1 MFILPKLTTLFLGI
15 IFIPFLAYNQI
26 NQTSL
31 QHYQNLCSEKFAGRG
46 YVNEGIYHAQN
57 YILQHFKDSLGLQPI
72 LDNYL
77 FTQNFTHP
85 VNTFPFNIELTVKG
99 KKLIAGE
106 DFIVHPG
113 SNSFEAKR
121 KVYYLDTL
129 NFKTKTELTKILSK
143 LPKKTILVCKSGV
156 TNNKTLYK
164 EIIQYYQQNLSNN
177 CVVFL
182 HTKKLTWGVLPLQ
195 FKNCFLDV
203 LEDKFNVTAI
213 QIQIKVQA
221 KFIQDFSVNN
231 IIAATNKISPND
243 SCIVI
248 CAHYD
253 HLGKMGQNT
262 TFYGANDNASGVVM
276 MLDLAKKF
284 KNTQTK
290 YPIVFIAFAGEELG
304 LLGSKFFVDNLP
316 KVFNVKLVLNLDMVS
331 AGENGLTVANAN
343 NNNGFFEIINDINF
357 QKNFLPVIVAK
368 NGSANSD
375 HFSFHE
381 AGYPAIFIYALGNYK
396 HYHDIHDKFEN
407 LNLKFYPKTLNL
419 LSDFILKINGGN

>member
-1 MFILPKLTTLFLGI
+1 MFFISNFRTLFFWI
-15 IFIPFLAYNQI
+15 IFVPFLAFNQI
-26 NQTSL
+26 NQSTL
-31 QHYQNLCSEKFAGRG
+31 QHYQNLCSNKFAGRG

-57 YILQHFKDSLGLQPI
+57 YILHYLKDSIGLKPV
-72 LDNYL
+72 LDNQL
-77 FTQNFTHP
+77 FIQNFTHP
-85 VNTFPFNIELTVKG
+85 VNTFPTTIELIVKG

-129 NFKTKTELTKILSK
+129 SFKTKTELTKILSK
-143 LPKKTILVCKSGV
+143 LPQKSILVCKSGV
-156 TNNKTLYK
+156 TNNKTFYK
-164 EIIQYYQQNLSNN
+164 EISQYYQQNLSNH

-182 HTKKLTWGVLPLQ
+182 HTKKLTWGVLPIQ
-195 FKNCFLDV
+195 FNNCFLDV
-203 LEDKFNVTAI
+203 LEDKFNATAQ
-213 QIQIKVQA
+213 QIKIKVQA
-221 KFIQDFSVNN
+221 KFVQNFSVNN
-231 IIAATNKISPND
+231 IIATNKNILPTD

-262 TFYGANDNASGVVM
+262 TFYGANDNASGVAM
-276 MLDLAKKF
+276 LLDLAKKF
-284 KNTQTK
+284 KVTQTK
-290 YPIVFIAFAGEELG
+290 FPIVFIAFAGEELG

-316 KVFNVKLVLNLDMVS
+316 KNLNIKLVLNLDMVS

-343 NNNGFFEIINDINF
+343 NNNVFFETIRDINS
-357 QKNFLPVIVAK
+357 QKNYLPVIVPK

-381 AGYPAIFIYALGNYK
+381 AGYPAIFIYALGNYQ
-396 HYHDIHDKFEN
+396 HYHDTEDKFQN
-407 LNLKFYPKTLNL
+407 LNLQFYPKTFNL
-419 LSDFILKINGGN
+419 LSDFILTINGRN